1 MFFKFN
7 FMNRCIVKLNILN
20 TIVITLLIILVI
32 INGEYLRP
40 RYRHSPF
47 LRVIFGSFPNF
58 VGSFVIYIMILDTF
72 IKKIIAKKGIRK
84 INYLLI
90 IFGFLVFLFL
100 TIEEYSPFFTG
111 SKTFDI
117 YDIIANI
124 VGVLFAYIFFVF
136 LVNRCLKKE

>member
-1 MFFKFN
+1 MSK
-7 FMNRCIVKLNILN
+7 CIVKLNIIN
-20 TIVITLLIILVI
+20 TFIIILLIILVI

-40 RYRHSPF
+40 KFRYSQF
-47 LRVIFGSFPNF
+47 LNTIFGSLPNF
-58 VGSFVIYIMILDTF
+58 VGSFVIFIMILSTF
-72 IKKIIAKKGIRK
+72 IKKIVAKNEIGNIK
-84 INYLLI
+84 YLLI

-100 TIEEYSPFFTG
+100 TIEEYFPFFTG

-136 LVNRCLKKE
+136 LVNRCLKKSTVS

>member
-1 MFFKFN
+1 MSK
-7 FMNRCIVKLNILN
+7 CIVKLNIIT
-20 TIVITLLIILVI
+20 TIVVIFLIILVI

-40 RYRHSPF
+40 QFRDSQLLSP
-47 LRVIFGSFPNF
+47 IFGSLPNF
-58 VGSFVIYIMILDTF
+58 VGSFLIFIMILSTF
-72 IKKIIAKKGIRK
+72 IKKIVAKNGIGNIK
-84 INYLLI
+84 YLLI

-100 TIEEYSPFFTG
+100 TIEEYFPFFTG

-136 LVNRCLKKE
+136 LINRCLKKSTAL